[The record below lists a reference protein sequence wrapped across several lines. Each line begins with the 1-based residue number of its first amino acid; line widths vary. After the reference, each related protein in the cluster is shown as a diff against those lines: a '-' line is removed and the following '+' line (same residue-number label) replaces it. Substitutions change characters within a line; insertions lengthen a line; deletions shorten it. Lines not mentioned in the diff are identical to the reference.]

1 MTPTR
6 EICGAEAHA
15 TAADQRHMAYALHQA
30 AKSKDP
36 CKKVG
41 AVIVGQ
47 LGEIR
52 AIGHNRL
59 PSDHD
64 CPDTYADKRRKRER
78 IVHAEVVAITSAARA
93 GVSLDG
99 GTLFVT
105 HPCCAPCARML
116 VEAGIVE
123 VVWPEEATFSGHWAE
138 SLREAEAEFAR
149 AGVKVRRMAA

>member
-1 MTPTR
+1 M
-6 EICGAEAHA
+6 ICGAEAHA
-15 TAADQRHMAYALHQA
+15 TAADQRFMTYARHQA

-36 CKKVG
+36 CKQVG
-41 AVIVGQ
+41 AVVVGP

-59 PSDHD
+59 PGDRD

-93 GVSLDG
+93 GVALDG

-105 HPCCAPCARML
+105 HPCCADCARML

-123 VVWPEEATFSGHWAE
+123 VVWPEQATFSEHWQE
-138 SLREAEAEFAR
+138 SLREAEDEFAR
-149 AGVKVRRMAA
+149 AGVRVRRMVA